1 MIFKPHDYQERAIEF
16 ILNHENSALFLDM
29 GLGKTVITLTA
40 LYSMLFDRFTATKV
54 LVIAPLTVAWNT
66 WSLEAE
72 KWEHLQGLKI
82 SKILGT
88 AAERRKALQ
97 EDAEIYVIN
106 RENVVWLVKELKTWP
121 FDVVV
126 IDELS
131 SFKSNQSKRFKA
143 LKYVRPYIDHVIGLT
158 GTPASNSMMDLWAEM
173 YLVDQGERLGKTL
186 TWYRS
191 NYFKPGWSNGYVVY
205 KWQLLPGAKD
215 IITEKLSDISVSM
228 SAQDYLSLPD
238 KVETDIFIDLD
249 SKALKAYQQL
259 EREALT
265 TVDDT
270 EIEGINA
277 AAIMSKLLQAS
288 NGFLYDESH
297 AVHRLHSAKLEALEE
312 LIEQAQSP
320 VLVFYEFKA
329 DLEDLAKLKGARQLS
344 GPKDIEDW
352 NAGKINILL
361 AHPASAGYG
370 LNLQEGGHI
379 VVWYGLTW
387 SLEQYQQANARL
399 YRQGQKDTVFIYH
412 ILAKGTAD
420 EDVKKALEDKDMSQ
434 SALLNALKE
443 RRDRL

>member
-186 TWYRS
+186 TRYRS

-249 SKALKAYQQL
+249 SKTLKAYQQL

>member
-249 SKALKAYQQL
+249 SKTLKAYQQL

>member
-249 SKALKAYQQL
+249 SKVLKAYQQL

-270 EIEGINA
+270 EIEGTNVIAYNV
-277 AAIMSKLLQAS
+277 
-288 NGFLYDESH
+288 E
-297 AVHRLHSAKLEALEE
+297 VT
-312 LIEQAQSP
+312 
-320 VLVFYEFKA
+320 
-329 DLEDLAKLKGARQLS
+329 
-344 GPKDIEDW
+344 
-352 NAGKINILL
+352 AGL
-361 AHPASAGYG
+361 
-370 LNLQEGGHI
+370 
-379 VVWYGLTW
+379 
-387 SLEQYQQANARL
+387 
-399 YRQGQKDTVFIYH
+399 
-412 ILAKGTAD
+412 
-420 EDVKKALEDKDMSQ
+420 
-434 SALLNALKE
+434 
-443 RRDRL
+443 

>member
-249 SKALKAYQQL
+249 SKTLKAYQQL

-288 NGFLYDESH
+288 NGFLYDETH

-329 DLEDLAKLKGARQLS
+329 DLEDLVKLKGARQLS

-352 NAGKINILL
+352 NAGRINILL

-370 LNLQEGGHI
+370 LNLQDGGHI

-443 RRDRL
+443 RRNRL

>member
-40 LYSMLFDRFTATKV
+40 LYSMLFDKFTATKV

-72 KWEHLQGLKI
+72 KWDHLQGLKI
-82 SKILGT
+82 SKVLGT

-249 SKALKAYQQL
+249 SKTLKAYQQL

-288 NGFLYDESH
+288 NGFLYDETH

-370 LNLQEGGHI
+370 LNLQEGGHT

>member
-82 SKILGT
+82 SKVLGT

-173 YLVDQGERLGKTL
+173 YLVDQGKRLGKTL
-186 TWYRS
+186 TQYRS

-238 KVETDIFIDLD
+238 RVETDIFIDLD
-249 SKALKAYQQL
+249 SKTLKAYQQL

-288 NGFLYDESH
+288 NGFLYDEAY

-379 VVWYGLTW
+379 IVWYGLTW

>member
-288 NGFLYDESH
+288 NGFLYDETH

-344 GPKDIEDW
+344 GSKDIEDW

>member
-288 NGFLYDESH
+288 NGFLYDETH

>member
-82 SKILGT
+82 SKVLGT

-173 YLVDQGERLGKTL
+173 YLVDQGKRLGKTL
-186 TWYRS
+186 TQYRS

-238 KVETDIFIDLD
+238 RVETDIFIDLD
-249 SKALKAYQQL
+249 SKTLKAYQQL

-288 NGFLYDESH
+288 NGFLYDEAR

-352 NAGKINILL
+352 NAGKISILL
-361 AHPASAGYG
+361 AHSASAGYG

-379 VVWYGLTW
+379 IVWYGLTW

>member
-40 LYSMLFDRFTATKV
+40 LYSMLFDKFTATKV

-72 KWEHLQGLKI
+72 KWDHLQGLKI

-88 AAERRKALQ
+88 AAERKKALQ

-249 SKALKAYQQL
+249 SKTLKAYQQL

-288 NGFLYDESH
+288 NGFLYDETH

-370 LNLQEGGHI
+370 LNLQEGGHT

>member
-288 NGFLYDESH
+288 NGFLYDETH

-434 SALLNALKE
+434 SALLNVLKE

>member
-97 EDAEIYVIN
+97 EDAEVYVIN

-288 NGFLYDESH
+288 NGFLYDETH

-420 EDVKKALEDKDMSQ
+420 ENVKKALEDKDMSQ

>member
-265 TVDDT
+265 TVDDM

-288 NGFLYDESH
+288 NGFLYDETH

>member
-249 SKALKAYQQL
+249 SKTLKAYQQL

-288 NGFLYDESH
+288 NGFLYDETH
-297 AVHRLHSAKLEALEE
+297 AAHRLHSAKLEALEE

-352 NAGKINILL
+352 NAGKISILL

-370 LNLQEGGHI
+370 LNLQEGGHT

>member
-72 KWEHLQGLKI
+72 KWDHLQGLKI

-106 RENVVWLVKELKTWP
+106 RENVMWLVKELKTWP

-249 SKALKAYQQL
+249 SKTLKAYQQL

-288 NGFLYDESH
+288 NGFLYDETH

-370 LNLQEGGHI
+370 LNLQEGGHT

>member
-66 WSLEAE
+66 WSIEAE
-72 KWEHLQGLKI
+72 KWDHLQGLKI

-288 NGFLYDESH
+288 NGFLYDETH

>member
-40 LYSMLFDRFTATKV
+40 LYSMLFDSFTATKV

-82 SKILGT
+82 SKVLGT

-249 SKALKAYQQL
+249 SKTLKAYQQL

-288 NGFLYDESH
+288 NGFLYDEVH

>member
-97 EDAEIYVIN
+97 EDAEVYVIN

-249 SKALKAYQQL
+249 SKTLKAYQQL

-288 NGFLYDESH
+288 NGFLYDETH

-329 DLEDLAKLKGARQLS
+329 DLEDLVKLKGARQLS

-352 NAGKINILL
+352 NAGRINILL

-370 LNLQEGGHI
+370 LNLQDGGHI

-443 RRDRL
+443 RRNRL

>member
-82 SKILGT
+82 SKVLGT

-173 YLVDQGERLGKTL
+173 YLVDQGKRLGKTL
-186 TWYRS
+186 TQYRS

-238 KVETDIFIDLD
+238 RVETDIFIDLD
-249 SKALKAYQQL
+249 SKTLKAYQQL

-288 NGFLYDESH
+288 NGFLYDEAH

-379 VVWYGLTW
+379 IVWYGLTW

-412 ILAKGTAD
+412 ILAKETAD

>member
-97 EDAEIYVIN
+97 EDAEVYVIN

-288 NGFLYDESH
+288 NGFLYDETH

>member
-40 LYSMLFDRFTATKV
+40 LYSMLFDKFTATKV

-72 KWEHLQGLKI
+72 KWDHLQGLKI

-88 AAERRKALQ
+88 AAERKKALQ

-249 SKALKAYQQL
+249 SKTLKAYQQL

-288 NGFLYDESH
+288 NGFLYDETH

-329 DLEDLAKLKGARQLS
+329 DLEDLSKLKGARQLS

-370 LNLQEGGHI
+370 LNLQEGGHT

>member
-1 MIFKPHDYQERAIEF
+1 MIFRPHDYQERAIEF

-40 LYSMLFDRFTATKV
+40 LYSMLFDKFTATKV

-72 KWEHLQGLKI
+72 KWDHLQGLKI

-249 SKALKAYQQL
+249 SKTLKAYQQL

-288 NGFLYDESH
+288 NGFLYDETH

-370 LNLQEGGHI
+370 LNLQEGGHT

>member
-40 LYSMLFDRFTATKV
+40 LYSMLFDRFTATRV

-288 NGFLYDESH
+288 NGFLYDETH

-329 DLEDLAKLKGARQLS
+329 DLDDLVKFKGARQLS

-434 SALLNALKE
+434 RALLNALKE